1 MEENYSILQNSTD
14 QDGKPFRI
22 IRIPMPPTLYGKTE
36 DTGETLMRS
45 YLNYASTNGAVLL
58 QTYWKPGRSDTL
70 KATED
75 QVKAIFQSAFPER
88 DIIEIDNEDVN
99 RWGGGIHCITQNMPA
114 N

>member
-1 MEENYSILQNSTD
+1 MQNATD
-14 QDGKPFRI
+14 QDGKLFRI

-75 QVKAIFQSAFPER
+75 QVKLIFQSAFPGR
-88 DIIEIDNEDVN
+88 DIIGLDDENVN

-114 N
+114 D